1 MTSES
6 SATRSAK
13 RRVGYVRVSTASGEQ
28 LAALENQRARIA
40 ATGVDYILEDVQS
53 GRATDRDGYQ
63 QLLELIA
70 TGSVTEVVITRV
82 DRLGRDAADTD
93 AAIAF
98 AARKGVAIT
107 ALDGGHIE
115 SITPTGFVM
124 SRIMTTMAEMESRML
139 SQRIKAGLSERRKR
153 RMPCRGRA
161 PWGYQLN
168 SDRTAL
174 EPHPLEWPRAEQFLR
189 ILAANNWRMNTA
201 LDEWARLSLGP
212 IPLNSCRAV
221 KAWLKNP
228 ILRGGLGYGQQSN
241 HVFTEIAWDTHPALI
256 QHSEFTAIERHLEA
270 NRRMWGRH
278 STREQRLL
286 TSLCRCG
293 SCGKAMS
300 YAGSRT
306 IPAVMCRTRGCE
318 QQYKSTHES
327 VIAGAIAYTLAAH
340 AEALASNAP
349 TLDNPE
355 VEQLKASIASLESL
369 ADTDLAEAIELKRA
383 RLASLLQK
391 PQLPPENLDALRDP
405 RLYERA
411 SYEQLTQ
418 LYHRFVEQVV
428 VTRQEVERVVLR
440 F

>member
-1 MTSES
+1 MTQV
-6 SATRSAK
+6 AK
-13 RRVGYVRVSTASGEQ
+13 PRVGYVRVSTASGEQ

-40 ATGVDYILEDVQS
+40 ATGVDHILEDVQS

-70 TGSVTEVVITRV
+70 TGAVAEVVITRV

-115 SITPTGFVM
+115 SVTPTGFVM

-168 SDRTAL
+168 TDRTAL
-174 EPHPLEWPRAEQFLR
+174 EPHPLEWPRAQQFLR
-189 ILAANNWRMNTA
+189 ILGANNWRMNTA

-228 ILRGGLGYGQQSN
+228 ILRGGLGYGQQRN
-241 HVFTEIAWDTHPALI
+241 HVFMQIAWDTHPALI
-256 QHSEFTAIERHLEA
+256 QHAEFAVIERQLEA

-278 STREQRLL
+278 SKSAQRLL

-306 IPAVMCRTRGCE
+306 IPSVMCRTRGCE

-327 VIAGAIAYTLAAH
+327 LIAGAIAHTLAAH
-340 AEALASNAP
+340 AESLATNAP
-349 TLDNPE
+349 AIDSPE
-355 VEQLKASIASLESL
+355 VEQLKNSIASLESL
-369 ADTDLAEAIELKRA
+369 ADPDLSEAIELKRA
-383 RLASLLQK
+383 RLKALSQA
-391 PQLPPENLDALRDP
+391 PQIPSKFVQALRDP
-405 RLYERA
+405 EM
-411 SYEQLTQ
+411 YEQATYEELTE

-428 VTRQEVERVVLR
+428 VTKQAVERVVLR

>member
-1 MTSES
+1 MTQ
-6 SATRSAK
+6 AAM

-40 ATGVDYILEDVQS
+40 ATGVDQILEDIQS

-70 TGSVTEVVITRV
+70 AGSIAEVVITRV
-82 DRLGRDAADTD
+82 DRLGRDAADCD

-98 AARKGVAIT
+98 AARKGVTIT
-107 ALDGGHIE
+107 ALDGGQIE
-115 SITPTGFVM
+115 SLTPTGFVM

-139 SQRIKAGLSERRKR
+139 SQRIKAGLTERRKR

-168 SDRTAL
+168 YDRSAL
-174 EPHPLEWPRAEQFLR
+174 EPHPTEWPRAQQFLR
-189 ILAANNWRMNTA
+189 ILAANNWRMNTS
-201 LDEWARLSLGP
+201 LDEWARLSLGD

-228 ILRGGLGYGQQSN
+228 ILRGGLGYGQQRN
-241 HVFTEIAWDTHPALI
+241 HVFEHIAWDTHAALI
-256 QHSEFTAIERHLEA
+256 HHTEFAVIERQLEA

-278 STREQRLL
+278 SKSQQRLL

-327 VIAGAIAYTLAAH
+327 LIAGAIAHTLAAQ
-340 AEALASNAP
+340 ADNLASSAP
-349 TLDNPE
+349 ITDNPE
-355 VEQLKASIASLESL
+355 VEQLKASIAALEAL
-369 ADTDLAEAIELKRA
+369 ADPDLAEAIEIKRL

-405 RLYERA
+405 RLYELA
-411 SYEQLTQ
+411 SYEQLTE

>member
-1 MTSES
+1 MTQV
-6 SATRSAK
+6 AK
-13 RRVGYVRVSTASGEQ
+13 PRVGYVRVSTTSGEQ

-40 ATGVDYILEDVQS
+40 ATGVDHILEDVQS

-70 TGSVTEVVITRV
+70 TGAVAEVVITRV

-98 AARKGVAIT
+98 AASKGVSIT

-115 SITPTGFVM
+115 SVTPTGFVM

-139 SQRIKAGLSERRKR
+139 SQRIKAGLTERRKR

-168 SDRTAL
+168 TDRTAL
-174 EPHPLEWPRAEQFLR
+174 EPHPLEWPRAQQFLR
-189 ILAANNWRMNTA
+189 ILGANSWRMNTA

-228 ILRGGLGYGQQSN
+228 ILRGGLGYGQQRN

-256 QHSEFTAIERHLEA
+256 QHSDFAAIERHLEA

-278 STREQRLL
+278 SKKEQRLL

-327 VIAGAIAYTLAAH
+327 LIAGAIAHTLAAH
-340 AEALASNAP
+340 AESLANNIQVAN
-349 TLDNPE
+349 DPE
-355 VEQLKASIASLESL
+355 VEQLKASIASLEAL
-369 ADTDLAEAIELKRA
+369 GDPDLAEAIELKRT
-383 RLASLLQK
+383 RLKSLVQK
-391 PQLPPENLDALRDP
+391 PQLPPENLEALRRP
-405 RLYERA
+405 YLYERA

>member
-1 MTSES
+1 MTQ
-6 SATRSAK
+6 AAL

-40 ATGVDYILEDVQS
+40 ATGVDLILEDVQS

-70 TGSVTEVVITRV
+70 TGSVNEVVITRV

-115 SITPTGFVM
+115 SLTPTGFVM

-139 SQRIKAGLSERRKR
+139 SQRIKAGLNERRKR

-168 SDRTAL
+168 ADRTAL
-174 EPHPLEWPRAEQFLR
+174 EPHPLEWPRAAQFLR

-201 LDEWARLSLGP
+201 LDEWARLSLGL

-228 ILRGGLGYGQQSN
+228 ILRGGLGYGQQKN
-241 HVFTEIAWDTHPALI
+241 HVFADIAWDTHEALVS
-256 QHSEFTAIERHLEA
+256 HSDFAAIERHLEA

-278 STREQRLL
+278 SKKEQRLL

-327 VIAGAIAYTLAAH
+327 VIAGAIAYTLADH
-340 AEALASNAP
+340 AEALATNAP
-349 TLDNPE
+349 VADNPE
-355 VEQLKASIASLESL
+355 IQQLKASIASLEAL
-369 ADTDLAEAIELKRA
+369 ADPDLAEAIELKRA
-383 RLASLLQK
+383 RLKTLSQS
-391 PQLPPENLDALRDP
+391 PQVAPEVLKALRDP
-405 RLYERA
+405 RLYEEA
-411 SYEQLTQ
+411 TYEELTQ